1 MIETGRARRG
11 VSPLL
16 RLRGIETAYGGSQ
29 ALFGVDLEIHAGECV
44 ALLGR
49 NGMGKSTTVKSIMGL
64 QRLCGG
70 DVEWRG
76 RSLRRLG
83 AHRIARSGLG
93 LVPEGRRVFPSLSV
107 RENLIATA
115 REAPGRAVGWSLDD
129 IYGMFPRLRERQR
142 NLGCHPSGGEQQ
154 MLAIGRALM
163 TNPDLLILDEA
174 TEGLA
179 PLVRGDI
186 WRCIQSLKER
196 GLALLVIDKNLGP
209 LMRVADHHYILEKG
223 SVVWQGSSEALRA
236 RPELVRDHIGM

>member
-1 MIETGRARRG
+1 
-11 VSPLL
+11 
-16 RLRGIETAYGGSQ
+16 
-29 ALFGVDLEIHAGECV
+29 
-44 ALLGR
+44 
-49 NGMGKSTTVKSIMGL
+49 
-64 QRLCGG
+64 
-70 DVEWRG
+70 
-76 RSLRRLG
+76 
-83 AHRIARSGLG
+83 
-93 LVPEGRRVFPSLSV
+93 
-107 RENLIATA
+107 
-115 REAPGRAVGWSLDD
+115 
-129 IYGMFPRLRERQR
+129 
-142 NLGCHPSGGEQQ
+142 